1 MYFVLTQCKLR
12 RWSMNDAAALC
23 NHADNF
29 NIACNLR
36 DGFPYPY
43 TLNNAKDWLSRAI
56 DNHTD
61 WLLAITVNEEVAG
74 SIGIIFN
81 SDIFRKSADIGYWLA
96 EEFWNRG
103 IITECVETLVRHVFD
118 TTDII
123 RVQAGIL
130 EHNKASMRVLEK
142 AGFHL
147 EAIHKKAI
155 FKNDVIEDE
164 YLYTILK

>member
-12 RWSMNDAAALC
+12 RWSMNDAATLC
-23 NHADNF
+23 KRADNF
-29 NIACNLR
+29 NIARNLR
-36 DGFPYPY
+36 DGFPHPY
-43 TLNNAKDWLSRAI
+43 TLYNAKDWLSRAV

-61 WLLAITVNEEVAG
+61 WLLAILINEEVAG

-96 EEFWNRG
+96 EKYWNRG

-147 EAIHKKAI
+147 EAIHKQAI
-155 FKNDVIEDE
+155 FKNDVFEDE
-164 YLYTILK
+164 YLYAILK